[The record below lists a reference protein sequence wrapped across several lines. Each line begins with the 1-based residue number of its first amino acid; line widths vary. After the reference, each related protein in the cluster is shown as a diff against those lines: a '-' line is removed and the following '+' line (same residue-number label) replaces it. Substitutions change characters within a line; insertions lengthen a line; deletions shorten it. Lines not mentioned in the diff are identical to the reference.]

1 MYLIA
6 LKKYYFKEIISF
18 INKYNFVSGNFQGD
32 IAIPD
37 VDYFKPT
44 NTAPTTS
51 KINKSLQEEVER
63 LKKEV
68 LLEGLQVEEEG
79 LPDILR
85 KRTKQPLPLSQD
97 KPKKYNEV
105 TVLTKVKY
113 FC

>member
-1 MYLIA
+1 MYL
-6 LKKYYFKEIISF
+6 KEANNILIQF
-18 INKYNFVSGNFQGD
+18 IFDLVSGNFQGD
-32 IAIPD
+32 IAISD
-37 VDYFKPT
+37 VDYYKPP

-85 KRTKQPLPLSQD
+85 KRTKQPSQLSQD
-97 KPKKYNEV
+97 KPKKYNDA
-105 TVLTKVKY
+105 TLLTKVN
-113 FC
+113 